1 MPQKIK
7 TELEI
12 LSHTYQDNPTAEN
25 AAQLIKTLQDALKD
39 REAIVSELEKDLRML
54 ELFLAEKTDCERKK
68 P

>member
-12 LSHTYQDNPTAEN
+12 LSHAYQDNPTAEN
-25 AAQLIKTLQDALKD
+25 AAHLIKTLQDALKD
-39 REAIVSELEKDLRML
+39 REDGVAELENGIRML